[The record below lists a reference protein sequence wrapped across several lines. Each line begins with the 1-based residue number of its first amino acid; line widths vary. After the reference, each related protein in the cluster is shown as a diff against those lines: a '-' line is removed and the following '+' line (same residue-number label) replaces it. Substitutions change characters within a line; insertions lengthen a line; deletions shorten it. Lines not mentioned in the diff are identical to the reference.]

1 MSTVHHK
8 VFKIEFIY
16 CLGSSNTESELM
28 PVPNGLFYTQESDQP
43 NHSGYLRIIP
53 LEYENDQGKCDDYA
67 NLVRVFVY
75 LIEFKN
81 RKWNQIRNT
90 EKNVILLISELKM
103 KSGNFVL

>member
-53 LEYENDQGKCDDYA
+53 LAYENDQNTCDDYA
-67 NLVRVFVY
+67 DLVTVLVFN
-75 LIEFKN
+75 IEFKN
-81 RKWNQIRNT
+81 R
-90 EKNVILLISELKM
+90 E
-103 KSGNFVL
+103 